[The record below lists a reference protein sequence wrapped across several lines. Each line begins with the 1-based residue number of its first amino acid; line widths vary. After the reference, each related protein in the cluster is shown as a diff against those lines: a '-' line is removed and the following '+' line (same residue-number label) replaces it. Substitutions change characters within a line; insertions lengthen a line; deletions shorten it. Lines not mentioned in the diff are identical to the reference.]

1 MFTLLRQH
9 RYEVK
14 VGSVSRVLR
23 IEELVSGPDSWGG
36 VFRLVIAANGSTE
49 AQTVYGA
56 TADEVA
62 HRAAELINE
71 KTLG

>member
-14 VGSVSRVLR
+14 VGSVSHVLR
-23 IEELVSGPDSWGG
+23 IEELVSRPDSWGG
-36 VFRLVIAANGSTE
+36 VFRLVIAANGTRK
-49 AQTVYGA
+49 QTVYGS
-56 TADEVA
+56 TANEVA
-62 HRAAELINE
+62 HRAAGLINE

>member
-1 MFTLLRQH
+1 MFTLVRQH

-14 VGSVSRVLR
+14 VGSVSHVLR

-49 AQTVYGA
+49 AKTVYGT
-56 TADEVA
+56 TANEVA

-71 KTLG
+71 KTLS